1 MKLSEVSI
9 QRPVFATV
17 MSLAIILFG
26 VIGFS
31 RFPVREYPDID
42 PPIVSITTFYRGASP
57 SVVETEITDV
67 LEEQLATLEGVKT
80 IQSSSLEQGSNITV
94 EFDLSR
100 DVEQAAND
108 VRDKVA
114 RVRGKLPREADD
126 PIVAKVDVNAQPIV
140 WLGLSSTRHNGLEL
154 TEVAELILKERLQHV
169 PGVGQIFIGG
179 GRRYAMRVWLDPQR
193 MANRGVTA
201 PDVERALREENAE
214 IPGGRVEG
222 AGREF
227 AVRTRGELT
236 KPEEFASIVVAQ
248 QGNDVVRLGDVARVE
263 VGPEDE
269 RTAVRWNGK
278 QAVGLGIIKQSKAS
292 TLDVAA
298 GVRKV
303 LPELSQLIQPGM
315 KLDVAYDSST
325 FIQDSINEV
334 SHTILVAMCLV
345 VLVILV
351 FLKSFRATLIPAIA
365 IPVSIMGALAVAY
378 FLGFTIN
385 ILTLL
390 AMVLAIGL
398 VVDDAIVMLEN
409 VYRHLEM
416 GKTRRQAA
424 LDGSKEIGF
433 AILATTISLV
443 AVFVPVAFLQGTV
456 GRLFNEFGITLAV
469 AVLISGFVAL
479 TLTPMLTSRTLR
491 PLHGGSESW
500 ISRSFDSFFE
510 WLNRAY
516 DRVLR
521 AALRHRGRVI
531 AVAALLLVIA
541 GGTFMFIK
549 RELVPVEDRGVAFG
563 IVIAPEGA
571 TLSYTDRYMRAIE
584 AILLPLPERR
594 GLFTAT
600 GLGFGGPGQV
610 TNGFVFVN
618 LKPKGDRPKS
628 WTKMPLPLFPMIQ
641 IPVYRARSQ
650 QEIVQQLF
658 PQLFSIPGVL
668 AFVINPPSLGGRFSS
683 SPVEYVLQA
692 DSYEELQKA
701 TTTIMAKASQLTV
714 GKPPNVFPYLINLD
728 TDLKLNKPQLEISID
743 RDRASA
749 LGVSVTEIGTTLE
762 TLLGGREVTD
772 FKRGT
777 KQYHVIAQ
785 VPAAGRATPDVIADI
800 YVRGNQGLVQ
810 LANVVNVRET
820 VGPKELNHYNR
831 VRSSTLSANLVPAV
845 ALGEALD
852 ALDRIAK
859 ENLPATVRHELAG
872 QSKEFRE
879 SSNSLYF
886 LFLLAVVFIYLVLA
900 AQFES
905 FIHPLT
911 ILLSVPLAVVGA
923 LISLFVFGQSLN
935 IFSQIGL
942 IMLIGL
948 VTKNSILIVEYA
960 NQLRARGLEVAEA
973 VSQAAEIRLRPIL
986 MTSFATV
993 FGILPIAIGFGAGAE
1008 SRRPLGIAVVGG
1020 LIFST
1025 FLTLLLVPAVYTL
1038 LARFSK
1044 SDAAESAGG
1053 KAPGEAR
1060 EPGSTRTTESLVAAH
1075 TSK

>member
-1 MKLSEVSI
+1 
-9 QRPVFATV
+9 
-17 MSLAIILFG
+17 
-26 VIGFS
+26 
-31 RFPVREYPDID
+31 
-42 PPIVSITTFYRGASP
+42 
-57 SVVETEITDV
+57 
-67 LEEQLATLEGVKT
+67 
-80 IQSSSLEQGSNITV
+80 
-94 EFDLSR
+94 
-100 DVEQAAND
+100 
-108 VRDKVA
+108 
-114 RVRGKLPREADD
+114 
-126 PIVAKVDVNAQPIV
+126 
-140 WLGLSSTRHNGLEL
+140 
-154 TEVAELILKERLQHV
+154 
-169 PGVGQIFIGG
+169 
-179 GRRYAMRVWLDPQR
+179 
-193 MANRGVTA
+193 
-201 PDVERALREENAE
+201 
-214 IPGGRVEG
+214 
-222 AGREF
+222 
-227 AVRTRGELT
+227 
-236 KPEEFASIVVAQ
+236 
-248 QGNDVVRLGDVARVE
+248 
-263 VGPEDE
+263 
-269 RTAVRWNGK
+269 
-278 QAVGLGIIKQSKAS
+278 
-292 TLDVAA
+292 
-298 GVRKV
+298 
-303 LPELSQLIQPGM
+303 
-315 KLDVAYDSST
+315 
-325 FIQDSINEV
+325 
-334 SHTILVAMCLV
+334 
-345 VLVILV
+345 
-351 FLKSFRATLIPAIA
+351 
-365 IPVSIMGALAVAY
+365 
-378 FLGFTIN
+378 
-385 ILTLL
+385 
-390 AMVLAIGL
+390 
-398 VVDDAIVMLEN
+398 
-409 VYRHLEM
+409 
-416 GKTRRQAA
+416 
-424 LDGSKEIGF
+424 
-433 AILATTISLV
+433 
-443 AVFVPVAFLQGTV
+443 
-456 GRLFNEFGITLAV
+456 
-469 AVLISGFVAL
+469 
-479 TLTPMLTSRTLR
+479 
-491 PLHGGSESW
+491 
-500 ISRSFDSFFE
+500 
-510 WLNRAY
+510 
-516 DRVLR
+516 
-521 AALRHRGRVI
+521 
-531 AVAALLLVIA
+531 
-541 GGTFMFIK
+541 
-549 RELVPVEDRGVAFG
+549 
-563 IVIAPEGA
+563 
-571 TLSYTDRYMRAIE
+571 
-584 AILLPLPERR
+584 
-594 GLFTAT
+594 
-600 GLGFGGPGQV
+600 
-610 TNGFVFVN
+610 
-618 LKPKGDRPKS
+618 
-628 WTKMPLPLFPMIQ
+628 
-641 IPVYRARSQ
+641 
-650 QEIVQQLF
+650 
-658 PQLFSIPGVL
+658 VL